1 MDGLPESK
9 SDSLARFLGPGVTH
23 PPTSRGLNRFHG
35 KKNGPSVD
43 PCCEPTRAAGR
54 YLIEI
59 KDARSCRPLNS
70 PCQGN
75 AGLSRSDAMCR
86 LLEAG
91 LKTPAEGLAVPEALR
106 CLIEVGVTDK
116 GGKR

>member
-1 MDGLPESK
+1 MVLRRANSIPRAEN
-9 SDSLARFLGPGVTH
+9 GPGV
-23 PPTSRGLNRFHG
+23 
-35 KKNGPSVD
+35 D
-43 PCCEPTRAAGR
+43 PCFEPTRAAGR

-91 LKTPAEGLAVPEALR
+91 LKTTAEGLAVPEALR